1 MARVAPTTGS
11 KILYFLCLIIGSL
24 LLYIDINY
32 KIFEGVKN
40 NYKSVLITSS
50 YLAKSI
56 MIDPFVHIYELS
68 KTKSSLID
76 QNKKLKREL
85 DESYLS
91 NFIISRETKFFSDNS
106 SIEKL
111 LDFYNFDKVFHLSE
125 IKYFD
130 SEQYFCCDQHRLFI
144 QLVIPS
150 EKNFIGSPVF
160 NSSGIVGQVI
170 SDSGLKEVMLL
181 SDSTHSL
188 PVFSDDY
195 FCNAFGTGSPGL
207 ISCSYSSLIWPKPI
221 LEGQKFFS
229 SGMGGIYPRNVYIGA
244 AKNIK
249 KIDDVNIK
257 FDIDLATDPLKEN
270 NLAIIENK

>member
-56 MIDPFVHIYELS
+56 MIDPFVHIYKLS

-111 LDFYNFDKVFHLSE
+111 LDFYNFDKVF
-125 IKYFD
+125 
-130 SEQYFCCDQHRLFI
+130 
-144 QLVIPS
+144 
-150 EKNFIGSPVF
+150 
-160 NSSGIVGQVI
+160 
-170 SDSGLKEVMLL
+170 
-181 SDSTHSL
+181 
-188 PVFSDDY
+188 
-195 FCNAFGTGSPGL
+195 
-207 ISCSYSSLIWPKPI
+207 
-221 LEGQKFFS
+221 
-229 SGMGGIYPRNVYIGA
+229 YP
-244 AKNIK
+244 
-249 KIDDVNIK
+249 
-257 FDIDLATDPLKEN
+257 FLMTL
-270 NLAIIENK
+270 